1 MRFVH
6 ISDLHI
12 GKKLKERSLEED
24 QRHILGQILSIIDDV
39 SPDAVLIAGDV
50 YDTSSPTIE
59 SVRMLDWFLTELS
72 TRDLDTF
79 MIAGNH
85 DSADKLGFGSRIFEK
100 NRLFISGVFSGTMD
114 RHRVVR
120 GEEVVDVYLLP
131 FIKPINVRRFH
142 PDEDVESYED
152 AVRIAIAGTEISDG
166 VPKVLVT
173 HQFIVSGSHGPDLSE
188 SESSFVGGTESVDCS
203 VFDGF
208 DYVALGHIHGP
219 QRIGRD
225 TVRYCGTPLKY
236 SLSEKDHAKSVT
248 VVDICPGHVTVDTVP
263 LTPLRD
269 LRQIRGPLEELI
281 EAGKDDPD
289 SDDFIYVQLE
299 GDSMDAMARLREVY
313 PNVMSLEVVGRD
325 HVFEQV
331 SDVDIE
337 RVDLVELFGEF
348 FENRVGRP
356 MTEKQK
362 QIVRELMDDGEGI
375 L

>member
-1 MRFVH
+1 M
-6 ISDLHI
+6 
-12 GKKLKERSLEED
+12 
-24 QRHILGQILSIIDDV
+24 
-39 SPDAVLIAGDV
+39 
-50 YDTSSPTIE
+50 
-59 SVRMLDWFLTELS
+59 
-72 TRDLDTF
+72 
-79 MIAGNH
+79 
-85 DSADKLGFGSRIFEK
+85 
-100 NRLFISGVFSGTMD
+100 
-114 RHRVVR
+114 
-120 GEEVVDVYLLP
+120 
-131 FIKPINVRRFH
+131 
-142 PDEDVESYED
+142 
-152 AVRIAIAGTEISDG
+152 
-166 VPKVLVT
+166 VT
-173 HQFIVSGSHGPDLSE
+173 HQFIVSGSHGLDLSE

-248 VVDICPGHVTVDTVP
+248 VVDICPGHVIVDTVP

-348 FENRVGRP
+348 FENRVGRS

-362 QIVRELMDDGEGI
+362 QIVCELMDDGEGI

>member
-1 MRFVH
+1 M
-6 ISDLHI
+6 
-12 GKKLKERSLEED
+12 
-24 QRHILGQILSIIDDV
+24 
-39 SPDAVLIAGDV
+39 
-50 YDTSSPTIE
+50 
-59 SVRMLDWFLTELS
+59 
-72 TRDLDTF
+72 
-79 MIAGNH
+79 
-85 DSADKLGFGSRIFEK
+85 
-100 NRLFISGVFSGTMD
+100 
-114 RHRVVR
+114 
-120 GEEVVDVYLLP
+120 
-131 FIKPINVRRFH
+131 
-142 PDEDVESYED
+142 
-152 AVRIAIAGTEISDG
+152 
-166 VPKVLVT
+166 
-173 HQFIVSGSHGPDLSE
+173 
-188 SESSFVGGTESVDCS
+188 
-203 VFDGF
+203 
-208 DYVALGHIHGP
+208 
-219 QRIGRD
+219 
-225 TVRYCGTPLKY
+225 
-236 SLSEKDHAKSVT
+236 SEKDHSKSVT

-281 EAGKDDPD
+281 EAGKGDPD